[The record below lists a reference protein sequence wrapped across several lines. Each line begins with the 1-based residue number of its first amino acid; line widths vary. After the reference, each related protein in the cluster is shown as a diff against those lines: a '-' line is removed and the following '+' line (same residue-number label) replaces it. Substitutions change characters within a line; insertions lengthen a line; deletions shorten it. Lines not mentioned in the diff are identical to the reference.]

1 MLPDYLEDTR
11 DVREQDWQVAPLPES
26 LMDRRV
32 EITGPVERKTMVEA
46 MNSGARVFMAD
57 CEDALSPTWDNVLS
71 GQRNLRDAVRRSL
84 SFTDDDGLI
93 HEVSHAS
100 AILMMRP
107 RGLHLVEKH
116 LAAEGHPLSAS
127 LVDLGLFLF
136 HNAKVQRQRGSGPYV
151 YLPKLESFLEARWW
165 NDILGEIERELDLPE
180 GSVKVTALI
189 ETLPAGFQMHEIL
202 YELRDR
208 IVALNCG
215 RWDYMFSYIKV
226 LQAHDRFVLPDR
238 EQVTMDRDFLRAYS
252 KLLINTCHC
261 RGAVAMGGMT
271 AQIPISEDATANWAA
286 VDRVI
291 VDKRREAVD
300 GHDGTWVAHPGL
312 VPVAMQVF
320 NEIMPGS
327 NQLALRTQFTPG
339 QAELLQPHDGEITR
353 AGWQGN
359 VRIAMNYL
367 AHWLS
372 GQGCVPMNHLM
383 EDAATAEIA
392 RAQVWQW
399 LRYPMPGEERLD
411 PTAVRQWMQRC
422 EEELAAG
429 PMEASVG
436 PAARLLESLVFDDR
450 FTEFL
455 TVPAYDLLD

>member
-1 MLPDYLEDTR
+1 M
-11 DVREQDWQVAPLPES
+11 VA
-26 LMDRRV
+26 
-32 EITGPVERKTMVEA
+32 
-46 MNSGARVFMAD
+46 
-57 CEDALSPTWDNVLS
+57 
-71 GQRNLRDAVRRSL
+71 
-84 SFTDDDGLI
+84 
-93 HEVSHAS
+93 
-100 AILMMRP
+100 
-107 RGLHLVEKH
+107 
-116 LAAEGHPLSAS
+116 
-127 LVDLGLFLF
+127 
-136 HNAKVQRQRGSGPYV
+136 
-151 YLPKLESFLEARWW
+151 
-165 NDILGEIERELDLPE
+165 
-180 GSVKVTALI
+180 
-189 ETLPAGFQMHEIL
+189 
-202 YELRDR
+202 
-208 IVALNCG
+208 
-215 RWDYMFSYIKV
+215 
-226 LQAHDRFVLPDR
+226 
-238 EQVTMDRDFLRAYS
+238 
-252 KLLINTCHC
+252 
-261 RGAVAMGGMT
+261 
-271 AQIPISEDATANWAA
+271 ATANWAA

-339 QAELLQPHDGEITR
+339 QAELLQPHVGEITQ